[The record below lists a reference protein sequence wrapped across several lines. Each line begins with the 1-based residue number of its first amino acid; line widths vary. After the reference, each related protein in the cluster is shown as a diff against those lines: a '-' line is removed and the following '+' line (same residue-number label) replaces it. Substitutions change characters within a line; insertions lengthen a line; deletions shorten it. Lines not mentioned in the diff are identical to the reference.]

1 VCRTIDKLDESS
13 EKSSNSIDKSHD
25 DMVELKKIVA
35 YLVQMMKDEEGDG
48 DDDIWMNNEN

>member
-1 VCRTIDKLDESS
+1 MCRTIDKLDESS